1 MAQTNLYIGKT
12 TNNAG
17 ESEISMRLYIS
28 RDIRIRVSSG
38 IWVDHKRWG
47 KKNEINIPI
56 ILGEERQK
64 LLEKRGKL
72 KSLIDFLENSINTA
86 YDKNI
91 INKAFIEKEIKK
103 FHKPEK
109 KILPTSPTE
118 TIFDVMEKYLSVHK
132 LSESRKKNFRVI
144 IRSLRRFELF
154 KGRESKKNFKLS
166 FSNLFLETL
175 QEIEEFLGNEK
186 EVFLKYPEIYDII
199 PYSSKVAYKT
209 VPRKRPL
216 NIDENGNEIPK
227 GIPKER
233 GKNSV
238 ADMLIRFRS
247 FIKWANLNDYTTND
261 PFKHFIIGEVVYGSP
276 VYITNEERNK
286 LLNTDLSDDV
296 ELETQRDIFVFQ
308 CMIGC
313 RVSDLYKMTYANI
326 IGDCI
331 EYVPR
336 KTRDDRVV
344 TVSVPL
350 IGAAKELIRKYLDE
364 NRGTLFPFISEQKYN
379 VYIKAAFRKA
389 GLTRMVT
396 TIDQRTRQ
404 NVQVPICDLASSH
417 MARRTFIGN
426 VYKSVKDPAIVGA
439 MSGHKD
445 GSRAFAR
452 YRDIDMDIKRDAV
465 SVLE

>member
-1 MAQTNLYIGKT
+1 MAKVTYVLAQGENS
-12 TNNAG
+12 AG
-17 ESEISMRLYIS
+17 ESQVNFRVYVS
-28 RDIRIRVSSG
+28 RELRVRVPSG
-38 IWVDHKRWG
+38 IWVDRKRWG
-47 KKNEINIPI
+47 KKNDINIPNI
-56 ILGEERQK
+56 PGEERDALLAKRAK
-64 LLEKRGKL
+64 LKELVDVIETSVEAADDKSTVTREWLEK
-72 KSLIDFLENSINTA
+72 LIRRTLRPKTA
-86 YDKNI
+86 TSV
-91 INKAFIEKEIKK
+91 E
-103 FHKPEK
+103 EK
-109 KILPTSPTE
+109 KIGFFPLTDE
-118 TIFDVMEKYLSVHK
+118 YLATHK
-132 LSESRKKNFRVI
+132 LSESRVKHFNVLVRTLKRYELYRKLSN
-144 IRSLRRFELF
+144 RRFVLDVHTVSPTTLDDF
-154 KGRESKKNFKLS
+154 GA
-166 FSNLFLETL
+166 FLM
-175 QEIEEFLGNEK
+175 K
-186 EVFLKYPEIYDII
+186 EPEIFDEHPELYDEVPYARPKVRKNLPVKRGPYLNAAGETVI
-199 PYSSKVAYKT
+199 PG
-209 VPRKRPL
+209 R
-216 NIDENGNEIPK
+216 
-227 GIPKER
+227 PKER
-233 GKNSV
+233 GMNYVS
-238 ADMLIRFRS
+238 DMLIRLRS
-247 FIKWANLNDYTTND
+247 FYVWLNDNGHTYND
-261 PFKHFIIGEVVYGSP
+261 PFKQYKIAEIVYGTP
-276 VYITNEERNK
+276 IYITTDERK
-286 LLNTDLSDDV
+286 QLAEADMGD
-296 ELETQRDIFVFQ
+296 
-308 CMIGC
+308 
-313 RVSDLYKMTYANI
+313 ANI

>member
-1 MAQTNLYIGKT
+1 MG
-12 TNNAG
+12 
-17 ESEISMRLYIS
+17 
-28 RDIRIRVSSG
+28 D
-38 IWVDHKRWG
+38 
-47 KKNEINIPI
+47 
-56 ILGEERQK
+56 
-64 LLEKRGKL
+64 
-72 KSLIDFLENSINTA
+72 
-86 YDKNI
+86 DK
-91 INKAFIEKEIKK
+91 
-103 FHKPEK
+103 
-109 KILPTSPTE
+109 
-118 TIFDVMEKYLSVHK
+118 
-132 LSESRKKNFRVI
+132 
-144 IRSLRRFELF
+144 
-154 KGRESKKNFKLS
+154 
-166 FSNLFLETL
+166 
-175 QEIEEFLGNEK
+175 Q
-186 EVFLKYPEIYDII
+186 
-199 PYSSKVAYKT
+199 
-209 VPRKRPL
+209 
-216 NIDENGNEIPK
+216 
-227 GIPKER
+227 
-233 GKNSV
+233 
-238 ADMLIRFRS
+238 
-247 FIKWANLNDYTTND
+247 
-261 PFKHFIIGEVVYGSP
+261 
-276 VYITNEERNK
+276 
-286 LLNTDLSDDV
+286 
-296 ELETQRDIFVFQ
+296 LETQRDIFVFQ

-313 RVSDLYKMTYANI
+313 RVRDLYKMTYANI

-426 VYKSVKDPAIVGA
+426 VYKRVKDPAIVGA

>member
-1 MAQTNLYIGKT
+1 MAKVTYVLAQGENS
-12 TNNAG
+12 AG
-17 ESEISMRLYIS
+17 ESQVNFRVYVS
-28 RDIRIRVSSG
+28 RESRVRVPSG
-38 IWVDHKRWG
+38 IWVDRRRWG
-47 KKNEINIPI
+47 KKNDINIPNI
-56 ILGEERQK
+56 PGEERDA
-64 LLEKRGKL
+64 LLAKRAKL
-72 KSLIDFLENSINTA
+72 KELVDVIETSVEAADDKSTVTREWLPKTATSVEDKKIDFFSLTNE
-86 YDKNI
+86 
-91 INKAFIEKEIKK
+91 
-103 FHKPEK
+103 
-109 KILPTSPTE
+109 
-118 TIFDVMEKYLSVHK
+118 YLSTHK
-132 LSESRKKNFRVI
+132 LSESRVKHFNVLVRTLKRYELYRKLSN
-144 IRSLRRFELF
+144 RRFVLDVHTVSPATLDDF
-154 KGRESKKNFKLS
+154 GA
-166 FSNLFLETL
+166 FLM
-175 QEIEEFLGNEK
+175 K
-186 EVFLKYPEIYDII
+186 EPEIFDVHPELYDEVPYARPKVRKNLPVKRGPYLNAAGETVI
-199 PYSSKVAYKT
+199 PG
-209 VPRKRPL
+209 R
-216 NIDENGNEIPK
+216 
-227 GIPKER
+227 PKER
-233 GKNSV
+233 GMNYVS
-238 ADMLIRFRS
+238 DMLIRLRS
-247 FIKWANLNDYTTND
+247 FYVWLNDNGHTSND
-261 PFKHFIIGEVVYGSP
+261 PFKQYKITEIVYGTP
-276 VYITNEERNK
+276 IYITTDERK
-286 LLNTDLSDDV
+286 QLAEADMGDDKQ
-296 ELETQRDIFVFQ
+296 LETQRDIFVFQ

>member
-1 MAQTNLYIGKT
+1 MAKVTYVLAQGENS
-12 TNNAG
+12 AG
-17 ESEISMRLYIS
+17 ESQVNFRVYVS
-28 RDIRIRVSSG
+28 RESRVRVPSG
-38 IWVDHKRWG
+38 IWVDRKRWG
-47 KKNEINIPI
+47 KKNDINIPNI
-56 ILGEERQK
+56 PGEERDALLAKRTK
-64 LLEKRGKL
+64 LKELVDVIETSVEAADDKSTVTREWLEKLIRRTLRPKTATSVED
-72 KSLIDFLENSINTA
+72 KKIDFFSLTNE
-86 YDKNI
+86 
-91 INKAFIEKEIKK
+91 
-103 FHKPEK
+103 
-109 KILPTSPTE
+109 
-118 TIFDVMEKYLSVHK
+118 YLTTHK
-132 LSESRKKNFRVI
+132 LSESRVKHFNVLVRTLKRYELYRKLSN
-144 IRSLRRFELF
+144 RRFVLDVHTV
-154 KGRESKKNFKLS
+154 SPT
-166 FSNLFLETL
+166 TL
-175 QEIEEFLGNEK
+175 DDFG
-186 EVFLKYPEIYDII
+186 VFLMKEPDIFDEHPELYNEVPYARPKVRKNLPVKRGPYLNAAGETVI
-199 PYSSKVAYKT
+199 PG
-209 VPRKRPL
+209 R
-216 NIDENGNEIPK
+216 
-227 GIPKER
+227 PKER
-233 GKNSV
+233 GMNYVS
-238 ADMLIRFRS
+238 DMLIRLRS
-247 FIKWANLNDYTTND
+247 FYVWLNDNGHTSND
-261 PFKHFIIGEVVYGSP
+261 PFKQYKIAEIVYGTP
-276 VYITNEERNK
+276 IYITTEA
-286 LLNTDLSDDV
+286 DMGDDKQ
-296 ELETQRDIFVFQ
+296 LETQRDIFVFQ

>member
-1 MAQTNLYIGKT
+1 MAKVTYVLAQGENS
-12 TNNAG
+12 AG
-17 ESEISMRLYIS
+17 ESQVNFRVYVS
-28 RDIRIRVSSG
+28 RELRVRVPSG
-38 IWVDHKRWG
+38 IWVDRRRWG
-47 KKNEINIPI
+47 KKNDINIPNTP
-56 ILGEERQK
+56 GEERDALLAKRVK
-64 LLEKRGKL
+64 LKELVDVIETSVEAADDKSIVTREWLEKLIRRTLRPKTTTVED
-72 KSLIDFLENSINTA
+72 KKIDFFSLTNE
-86 YDKNI
+86 Y
-91 INKAFIEKEIKK
+91 
-103 FHKPEK
+103 
-109 KILPTSPTE
+109 L
-118 TIFDVMEKYLSVHK
+118 TIHK
-132 LSESRKKNFRVI
+132 LSESRVKHFNVLVRTLKRYELYRKLSN
-144 IRSLRRFELF
+144 RRFVLDVHTVSPATLDDF
-154 KGRESKKNFKLS
+154 GA
-166 FSNLFLETL
+166 FLM
-175 QEIEEFLGNEK
+175 K
-186 EVFLKYPEIYDII
+186 EPEIFDVHPELYDEVPYARPKVRKNLPVKRGPYLNAAGETVI
-199 PYSSKVAYKT
+199 PG
-209 VPRKRPL
+209 R
-216 NIDENGNEIPK
+216 
-227 GIPKER
+227 PKER
-233 GKNSV
+233 GMNYVS
-238 ADMLIRFRS
+238 DMLIRLRS
-247 FIKWANLNDYTTND
+247 FYVWLNDNGHTSND
-261 PFKHFIIGEVVYGSP
+261 PFKQYKITEIVYGTP
-276 VYITNEERNK
+276 IYITTDERK
-286 LLNTDLSDDV
+286 QLAEADMGDDKQ
-296 ELETQRDIFVFQ
+296 LETQRDIFVFQ

>member
-1 MAQTNLYIGKT
+1 MAKVTYVLAQGENS
-12 TNNAG
+12 AG
-17 ESEISMRLYIS
+17 ESQVNFRVYVS
-28 RDIRIRVSSG
+28 RELRVRVPSG
-38 IWVDHKRWG
+38 IWVDRRRWG
-47 KKNEINIPI
+47 KKNDINIPNTP
-56 ILGEERQK
+56 GEERDALLAKRVK
-64 LLEKRGKL
+64 LKELVDVIETSVEAADDKSIVTRDWLEK
-72 KSLIDFLENSINTA
+72 LIRRTLRPKTTTVED
-86 YDKNI
+86 
-91 INKAFIEKEIKK
+91 
-103 FHKPEK
+103 K
-109 KILPTSPTE
+109 KIG
-118 TIFDVMEKYLSVHK
+118 IFPLTDEDLATHK
-132 LSESRKKNFRVI
+132 LSESRVKHFNVLVRTLKRYELYRKLSN
-144 IRSLRRFELF
+144 RRFVLDVHTVSPTTLDDF
-154 KGRESKKNFKLS
+154 GA
-166 FSNLFLETL
+166 FLM
-175 QEIEEFLGNEK
+175 K
-186 EVFLKYPEIYDII
+186 EPEIFDEHPELYDEVPYARPKVRKNLPVKRGPYLNAAGETVI
-199 PYSSKVAYKT
+199 PG
-209 VPRKRPL
+209 R
-216 NIDENGNEIPK
+216 
-227 GIPKER
+227 PKER
-233 GKNSV
+233 GMNYVS
-238 ADMLIRFRS
+238 DMLIRLRS
-247 FIKWANLNDYTTND
+247 FYVWLNDNGHTSND
-261 PFKHFIIGEVVYGSP
+261 PFKQYKIAEIVYGTP
-276 VYITNEERNK
+276 IYITTDERK
-286 LLNTDLSDDV
+286 QLAEADMGDDKQ
-296 ELETQRDIFVFQ
+296 LETQRDIFVFQ

-404 NVQVPICDLASSH
+404 NIQVPICDLASSH

-426 VYKSVKDPAIVGA
+426 VYKRVKDPAIVGA